1 MRVPEGT
8 PSDILIW
15 LIKEPINT
23 FNNILTEVVL
33 MKKKVCVIAL
43 LVICLAIAAYGTSA
57 YFTHEQTA
65 TNVITSGSI
74 QIELQE
80 WSDTGN
86 GLIPFEDT
94 DSVMPGMEV
103 SKIVQVKNIGGQ
115 SAWIRVSADKIIQL
129 SDGVEGEVDL
139 SLISY
144 NLNTEFWTEKDGF
157 YYYNTILQPNEV
169 TEPLFTKVIF
179 SATMSN
185 MYQNSKAVI
194 DVTAQA
200 TQVANNGT
208 SALDAAGWPE
218 G

>member
-1 MRVPEGT
+1 MKKR
-8 PSDILIW
+8 IFALA
-15 LIKEPINT
+15 
-23 FNNILTEVVL
+23 VVL
-33 MKKKVCVIAL
+33 
-43 LVICLAIAAYGTSA
+43 ICLSIAAYGTSA

-80 WSDTGN
+80 RSDTGN
-86 GLIPFEDT
+86 GFVPFEDLEGIL
-94 DSVMPGMEV
+94 PGTEV
-103 SKIVQVKNIGGQ
+103 SKLVQVKNIGGQ
-115 SAWIRVSADKIIQL
+115 AAWIRVSAEKTIHL
-129 SDGVEGEVDL
+129 ADGVNGDVDL

-144 NLNTEFWTEKDGF
+144 DLNTAFWTEKDGF

-169 TEPLFTKVIF
+169 TEPLFTKVVF

-208 SALDAAGWPE
+208 CALDAAGWPE
-218 G
+218 E

>member
-1 MRVPEGT
+1 
-8 PSDILIW
+8 
-15 LIKEPINT
+15 
-23 FNNILTEVVL
+23 
-33 MKKKVCVIAL
+33 MKKRIFAFAIV
-43 LVICLAIAAYGTSA
+43 VICLTTVAYGTSA

-65 TNVITSGSI
+65 TNVITSGSV
-74 QIELQE
+74 QVELQE

-86 GLIPFEDT
+86 GLVPFEDT
-94 DSVMPGMEV
+94 DGVMPGMEV
-103 SKIVQVKNIGGQ
+103 SKIVQVKNVGGQ
-115 SAWIRVSADKIIQL
+115 AAWIRVSADKTIQL
-129 SDGVEGEVDL
+129 ADGVEGEVDL

-144 NLNTEFWTEKDGF
+144 DLNTEFWTEKDGF
-157 YYYNTILQPNEV
+157 YYYNTILHPSEV

-179 SATMSN
+179 SETMSN

-208 SALDAAGWPE
+208 CASDAAGWPE

>member
-1 MRVPEGT
+1 
-8 PSDILIW
+8 
-15 LIKEPINT
+15 
-23 FNNILTEVVL
+23 
-33 MKKKVCVIAL
+33 MKKKLIVCAFIA
-43 LVICLAIAAYGTSA
+43 VCFSIIAYGTTA
-57 YFTHEQTA
+57 YFTYEDTA
-65 TNVITSGSI
+65 TNVITMGNI
-74 QIELQE
+74 KIELQE
-80 WSDTGN
+80 LAIPDG
-86 GLIPFEDT
+86 GGEPIPFEDAIN
-94 DSVMPGMEV
+94 VLPGMDV

-115 SAWIRVSADKIIQL
+115 AAWIRISADKSIHL
-129 SDGVEGEVDL
+129 AEGVNGDVDL
-139 SLISY
+139 SLIFFD
-144 NLNTEFWTEKDGF
+144 LNTAFWTEKDGF

-208 SALDAAGWPE
+208 SALEAAGWPE

>member
-1 MRVPEGT
+1 
-8 PSDILIW
+8 
-15 LIKEPINT
+15 
-23 FNNILTEVVL
+23 
-33 MKKKVCVIAL
+33 MKKRIFAL
-43 LVICLAIAAYGTSA
+43 AVAIICLAIAAYGTSA

-74 QIELQE
+74 KVELQE

-86 GLIPFEDT
+86 GLVPFVDLEG
-94 DSVMPGMEV
+94 VLPGMEI
-103 SKIVQVKNIGGQ
+103 SKIVQVKNTGGQ
-115 SAWIRVSADKIIQL
+115 AAWVRVSADKSIHL
-129 SDGVEGEVDL
+129 AEGVNGEVDL

-144 NLNTEFWTEKDGF
+144 DLNTAFWTEKDGF

-208 SALDAAGWPE
+208 SALDAAGWPDAQ
-218 G
+218 

>member
-1 MRVPEGT
+1 
-8 PSDILIW
+8 
-15 LIKEPINT
+15 
-23 FNNILTEVVL
+23 

-74 QIELQE
+74 EVELQE

-86 GLIPFEDT
+86 GLVPFEDV
-94 DSVMPGMEV
+94 SGVQPGMEI
-103 SKIVQVKNIGGQ
+103 SKIVQVQNVGGQ
-115 SAWIRVSADKIIQL
+115 DAWVRVSLDRTIELAQ
-129 SDGVEGEVDL
+129 GVEGVPDL

-144 NLNTEFWTEKDGF
+144 DLNAEFWTEKDGF
-157 YYYNTILQPNEV
+157 YYYNATLQPNEV

-208 SALDAAGWPE
+208 GALDAAGWPTAE
-218 G
+218 

>member
-1 MRVPEGT
+1 MAYEDLFNP
-8 PSDILIW
+8 
-15 LIKEPINT
+15 

-74 QIELQE
+74 KVELQE

-86 GLIPFEDT
+86 GLVPFEDI
-94 DSVMPGMEV
+94 DGVLPGVEI
-103 SKIVQVKNIGGQ
+103 SKIVQIKNIGGQ
-115 SAWIRVSADKIIQL
+115 AAWVRVSADKGIHL
-129 SDGVEGEVDL
+129 AEGVNGDVDL
-139 SLISY
+139 SLISFD
-144 NLNTEFWTEKDGF
+144 LNTAFWTEKDGF

-208 SALDAAGWPE
+208 CALDAAGWPDAQ
-218 G
+218 

>member
-1 MRVPEGT
+1 
-8 PSDILIW
+8 
-15 LIKEPINT
+15 
-23 FNNILTEVVL
+23 
-33 MKKKVCVIAL
+33 MKKRIFAFAIV
-43 LVICLAIAAYGTSA
+43 VICLAIAAYGTSA

-74 QIELQE
+74 QVELQE

-86 GLIPFEDT
+86 GLVPFED
-94 DSVMPGMEV
+94 VEGVLPGTEV

-115 SAWIRVSADKIIQL
+115 AAWIRVSTEKAIHLAESVD
-129 SDGVEGEVDL
+129 GEVDL
-139 SLISY
+139 SLLSY
-144 NLNTEFWTEKDGF
+144 DLNTAFWTKKDGF

-208 SALDAAGWPE
+208 CALDAAGWPTAE
-218 G
+218 

>member
-1 MRVPEGT
+1 
-8 PSDILIW
+8 
-15 LIKEPINT
+15 
-23 FNNILTEVVL
+23 
-33 MKKKVCVIAL
+33 MKKKLCVIAL

-57 YFTHEQTA
+57 YFTYEETA

-74 QIELQE
+74 KVELQE

-86 GLIPFEDT
+86 GLVPFEDI
-94 DSVMPGMEV
+94 DGVLPGMEI
-103 SKIVQVKNIGGQ
+103 SKIVQVKNNGGQ
-115 SAWIRVSADKIIQL
+115 SAWVRVSADKGIQL
-129 SDGVEGEVDL
+129 AEGVTGDVDL

-144 NLNTEFWTEKDGF
+144 DLNTEFWTEKDGF

-208 SALDAAGWPE
+208 CALDAAGWPSTQ
-218 G
+218 

>member
-1 MRVPEGT
+1 
-8 PSDILIW
+8 
-15 LIKEPINT
+15 
-23 FNNILTEVVL
+23 
-33 MKKKVCVIAL
+33 MKKKLCVIAL

-57 YFTHEQTA
+57 YFTHEETA

-74 QIELQE
+74 KAELQE

-86 GLIPFEDT
+86 GLVPFEDI
-94 DSVMPGMEV
+94 DGVLPGMEI
-103 SKIVQVKNIGGQ
+103 SKIVQVKNTGGQ
-115 SAWIRVSADKIIQL
+115 AAWIRISADKSIHL
-129 SDGVEGEVDL
+129 AEGVNGDVDL
-139 SLISY
+139 SLISFD
-144 NLNTEFWTEKDGF
+144 LNTAFWTEKDGF

-208 SALDAAGWPE
+208 CALDAAGWPSTQ
-218 G
+218 

>member
-1 MRVPEGT
+1 
-8 PSDILIW
+8 
-15 LIKEPINT
+15 
-23 FNNILTEVVL
+23 

-57 YFTHEQTA
+57 YFTYEQTA

-74 QIELQE
+74 KVELQE
-80 WSDTGN
+80 WSDTDN
-86 GLIPFEDT
+86 ALIPFKNVEG
-94 DSVMPGMEV
+94 VLPGTEV

-115 SAWIRVSADKIIQL
+115 AAWVRVSAEKAIHL
-129 SDGVEGEVDL
+129 AEGVDGEADL
-139 SLISY
+139 SLLSY
-144 NLNTEFWTEKDGF
+144 DLNTAFWTEKDGF
-157 YYYNTILQPNEV
+157 YYYNNILQPSKV
-169 TEPLFTKVIF
+169 TEPLFTKVGF

-208 SALDAAGWPE
+208 CALDAAGWPE

>member
-1 MRVPEGT
+1 
-8 PSDILIW
+8 
-15 LIKEPINT
+15 
-23 FNNILTEVVL
+23 
-33 MKKKVCVIAL
+33 MKKRIFAFAIV
-43 LVICLAIAAYGTSA
+43 VICLAIAAYGTSA
-57 YFTHEQTA
+57 YFTHEETA

-74 QIELQE
+74 KVELQE

-86 GLIPFEDT
+86 GLVPFEDT
-94 DSVMPGMEV
+94 DGVMPGMEV
-103 SKIVQVKNIGGQ
+103 SKIVQIKNVGGQ
-115 SAWIRVSADKIIQL
+115 AAWIRVSADKAIQL
-129 SDGVEGEVDL
+129 AGGVEGEVDL

-144 NLNTEFWTEKDGF
+144 DLNTEFWAEKDGF

-200 TQVANNGT
+200 AQVANNGT

>member
-1 MRVPEGT
+1 
-8 PSDILIW
+8 
-15 LIKEPINT
+15 
-23 FNNILTEVVL
+23 
-33 MKKKVCVIAL
+33 MKKKLCVIAL
-43 LVICLAIAAYGTSA
+43 LVICLATAAYGTSA

-74 QIELQE
+74 KVELQE
-80 WSDTGN
+80 WSDTGS
-86 GLIPFEDT
+86 GLVPFEN
-94 DSVMPGMEV
+94 VEGVLPGTEI
-103 SKIVQVKNIGGQ
+103 SKIVQVKNSGGQ
-115 SAWIRVSADKIIQL
+115 AAWVRVSADKTIRL
-129 SDGVEGEVDL
+129 AEGVNGDADL

-144 NLNTEFWTEKDGF
+144 DLNTAFWTEKDGF

-208 SALDAAGWPE
+208 CALDAAGWPDAQ
-218 G
+218 

>member
-1 MRVPEGT
+1 
-8 PSDILIW
+8 
-15 LIKEPINT
+15 
-23 FNNILTEVVL
+23 
-33 MKKKVCVIAL
+33 MKKKICVIAL
-43 LVICLAIAAYGTSA
+43 LVICVTIAAYSTSA

-65 TNVITSGSI
+65 TNVITFGSI
-74 QIELQE
+74 KVELQE

-86 GLIPFEDT
+86 GLIPFEDI
-94 DSVMPGMEV
+94 DGVQPGTEV

-115 SAWIRVSADKIIQL
+115 AAWIRVSADKTIHL
-129 SDGVEGEVDL
+129 AEGVDGEVDL

-144 NLNTEFWTEKDGF
+144 DLNTDFWTEKDGF
-157 YYYNTILQPNEV
+157 YYYNAILQPNEV
-169 TEPLFTKVIF
+169 TEPLFTKVVF

>member
-1 MRVPEGT
+1 
-8 PSDILIW
+8 
-15 LIKEPINT
+15 
-23 FNNILTEVVL
+23 
-33 MKKKVCVIAL
+33 MKKRIFAFAIV
-43 LVICLAIAAYGTSA
+43 VICLAIAAYGTSA
-57 YFTHEQTA
+57 YFTYEETA

-74 QIELQE
+74 KVELQE

-86 GLIPFEDT
+86 GLVPFEDT
-94 DSVMPGMEV
+94 DGVMPGMEV
-103 SKIVQVKNIGGQ
+103 SKIVQVKNVGGQ
-115 SAWIRVSADKIIQL
+115 AAWIRVSVDKTIQL
-129 SDGVEGEVDL
+129 AEGVDGDVDL

-144 NLNTEFWTEKDGF
+144 DLNTDFWTEKDGF

>member
-1 MRVPEGT
+1 
-8 PSDILIW
+8 
-15 LIKEPINT
+15 
-23 FNNILTEVVL
+23 
-33 MKKKVCVIAL
+33 MKKKLCVIAL
-43 LVICLAIAAYGTSA
+43 LVSCLAIAAYGTSA
-57 YFTHEQTA
+57 YFTYEETA

-74 QIELQE
+74 KVELQE
-80 WSDTGN
+80 WSDTSN
-86 GLIPFEDT
+86 GLVPFKDI
-94 DSVMPGMEV
+94 DGVLPGTEV
-103 SKIVQVKNIGGQ
+103 SKIVQVKNVGGQ
-115 SAWIRVSADKIIQL
+115 AAWIRVSAEKAIQL
-129 SDGVEGEVDL
+129 AEGVDGDVDL

-144 NLNTEFWTEKDGF
+144 DLNADFWTEKDGF
-157 YYYNTILQPNEV
+157 YYYNTILQPSEV

-208 SALDAAGWPE
+208 SALDAAGWPTK

>member
-1 MRVPEGT
+1 
-8 PSDILIW
+8 
-15 LIKEPINT
+15 
-23 FNNILTEVVL
+23 
-33 MKKKVCVIAL
+33 MKKKICVIAL
-43 LVICLAIAAYGTSA
+43 LAMCLAIAAYGTSA

-74 QIELQE
+74 KVELQE

-86 GLIPFEDT
+86 GLIPFEDI
-94 DSVMPGMEV
+94 DGVMPGTEV
-103 SKIVQVKNIGGQ
+103 SKIVQVKNVGGQ
-115 SAWIRVSADKIIQL
+115 AAWIRVSADKAIHL
-129 SDGVEGEVDL
+129 AEGVNGDVDL

-144 NLNTEFWTEKDGF
+144 DLNTAFWTEKDGF
-157 YYYNTILQPNEV
+157 YYYNTMLYPNKV

-194 DVTAQA
+194 KIDAQA

-208 SALDAAGWPE
+208 CALDAAGWSE
-218 G
+218 D

>member
-1 MRVPEGT
+1 
-8 PSDILIW
+8 
-15 LIKEPINT
+15 
-23 FNNILTEVVL
+23 

-74 QIELQE
+74 KVELQE
-80 WSDTGN
+80 WSDTGS
-86 GLIPFEDT
+86 GLVPFEAVEG
-94 DSVMPGMEV
+94 VMPDTEI
-103 SKIVQVKNIGGQ
+103 SKIVLVKNIGGQ
-115 SAWIRVSADKIIQL
+115 AAWIRVSLDKAINL
-129 SDGVEGEVDL
+129 AEGVNGEVDL

-144 NLNTEFWTEKDGF
+144 DLNTDFWTEKDGF
-157 YYYNTILQPNEV
+157 YYYNATLQPNEV

-208 SALDAAGWPE
+208 CALDAAGWPDAQ
-218 G
+218 

>member
-1 MRVPEGT
+1 
-8 PSDILIW
+8 
-15 LIKEPINT
+15 
-23 FNNILTEVVL
+23 
-33 MKKKVCVIAL
+33 MKKKLCVIAL

-65 TNVITSGSI
+65 TNVITFGSI
-74 QIELQE
+74 KVELQE

-86 GLIPFEDT
+86 GLIPFEDI
-94 DSVMPGMEV
+94 DGVQPGTEV

-115 SAWIRVSADKIIQL
+115 AAWIRVSADKTIHL
-129 SDGVEGEVDL
+129 AEGVDGEVDL

-144 NLNTEFWTEKDGF
+144 DLNTDFWTEKDGF
-157 YYYNTILQPNEV
+157 YYYNAILQPNEV

-208 SALDAAGWPE
+208 SALDAAGWPDAQ
-218 G
+218 

>member
-1 MRVPEGT
+1 
-8 PSDILIW
+8 
-15 LIKEPINT
+15 
-23 FNNILTEVVL
+23 
-33 MKKKVCVIAL
+33 MKKKLCVIAL
-43 LVICLAIAAYGTSA
+43 LVICLATAAYGTSA

-74 QIELQE
+74 KVELQE
-80 WSDTGN
+80 WSDTGS
-86 GLIPFEDT
+86 GLVPFEDI
-94 DSVMPGMEV
+94 DGVLPGMEI
-103 SKIVQVKNIGGQ
+103 SKIVQVKNTGGQ
-115 SAWIRVSADKIIQL
+115 AAWVRVSADKDIHL
-129 SDGVEGEVDL
+129 AEGDDGEVDL
-139 SLISY
+139 SLLSY
-144 NLNTEFWTEKDGF
+144 DLNTAFWTEKDGF

-208 SALDAAGWPE
+208 CAIDAAGWPTKE
-218 G
+218 